1 MFGFLFG
8 AACLGGLAAMLFR
21 RRHYYH
27 HGSCGHGYGGRFQR
41 GRHFLHA
48 AFERLDTTPGQEK
61 AVVAAI
67 DEFRDS
73 ARAVR
78 QKVMASRGDVA
89 AALRDDQFE
98 PERVRA
104 VLSRNTEELNA
115 LSETGAQALAK
126 IHDALDPE
134 QRKRLARWIES
145 GPGFLFA

>member
-8 AACLGGLAAMLFR
+8 AACLGGLAALLFR
-21 RRHYYH
+21 RNHHH
-27 HGSCGHGYGGRFQR
+27 HGVCGHGHGGRFQR
-41 GRHFLHA
+41 GRHFLYT

-61 AVVAAI
+61 AVTAAI

-73 ARAVR
+73 ARAAR
-78 QKVMASRGDVA
+78 QKVMASRGDIA
-89 AALRDDQFE
+89 AALREDQFE

-104 VLSRNTEELNA
+104 VVSRHAEELA
-115 LSETGAQALAK
+115 TLGDTSARALAK
-126 IHDALDPE
+126 IHEALDPE

>member
-8 AACLGGLAAMLFR
+8 AACLGGLAALLFR
-21 RRHYYH
+21 RHHHHY
-27 HGSCGHGYGGRFQR
+27 GCGHGHGHGRFHR
-41 GRHFLHA
+41 GRHFMNA

-89 AALRDDQFE
+89 AALREERFE

-104 VLSRNTEELNA
+104 VLSRNAEEVATLGDA
-115 LSETGAQALAK
+115 GAQALAK
-126 IHDALDPE
+126 VHEALDPE

-145 GPGFLFA
+145 GPGFFYA